1 MSRLFIIAKESGV
14 VRELLS
20 EITQNGFVC
29 SISSSGDEVIN
40 QLYEQAADLVL
51 LETDSQLRIK
61 ELSQRIKRKRNIP
74 IIALTRRQ
82 TLDNLDGHLSDID
95 DFIIKPGNA
104 KELMLRAKRLIQNR
118 VKEDNDQQIKHGDL
132 TVDLARC
139 EVMLSGRLVSLAFR
153 EYELLRFLANNPGH
167 VFTRDILLDK
177 VWGYDY
183 FGGDRTVDV
192 HIRRLRSKIE
202 DSNHVFIETV
212 RNIGYRFTKIL
223 NSTNFS

>member
-29 SISSSGDEVIN
+29 SIASSGDGVIN
-40 QLYEQAADLVL
+40 QLYEQAADLVV
-51 LETDSQLRIK
+51 LETDSHRRIK
-61 ELSQRIKRKRNIP
+61 EMSQKIKREKNIP
-74 IIALTRRQ
+74 IIALTCRQ
-82 TLDNLDGHLSDID
+82 TLDSLDGHLSDID
-95 DFIIKPGNA
+95 DFVIKPGDA

-118 VKEDNDQQIKHGDL
+118 VKEDNDEQIKHDDL
-132 TVDLARC
+132 VIDLARC
-139 EVMLSGRLVSLAFR
+139 EVMLNGRSVTLTFR
-153 EYELLRFLANNPGH
+153 EYELLKFLASNPGH
-167 VFTRDILLDK
+167 VFTRDTLLDR

-223 NSTNFS
+223 NF